1 MVLRQLFGSAT
12 AAAASTA
19 QAEANTQAA
28 RVGSKI
34 VKRAAED
41 VDGIAR
47 VVASPLVDDRSF
59 LTEATRYVGQD
70 ISGWF
75 NAFVIFPVA
84 SYATW
89 TTTRDDQ
96 SDTRRA
102 LQAIAIGLLT
112 SFAYSILW
120 VNQL

>member
-1 MVLRQLFGSAT
+1 MVLGQLFGSAT

-28 RVGSKI
+28 RVGRQI

-47 VVASPLVDDRSF
+47 VVASPLVEDRSF
-59 LTEATRYVGQD
+59 LAEATSYVGQD

-75 NAFVIFPVA
+75 NAAVVFPVA

-89 TTTRDDQ
+89 ATTRDNQ

-102 LQAIAIGLLT
+102 LQAIAIGLIT